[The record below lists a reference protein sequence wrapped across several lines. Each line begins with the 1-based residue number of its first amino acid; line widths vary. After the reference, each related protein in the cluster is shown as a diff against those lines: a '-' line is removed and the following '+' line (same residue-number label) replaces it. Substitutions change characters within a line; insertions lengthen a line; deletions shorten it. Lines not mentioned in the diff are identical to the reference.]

1 MKNCSLCNDEQKQ
14 ATVSDSRGRSVAID
28 GSSLVFVENYR
39 EYAGGMMQTQQSSLP
54 ISFCP
59 MCGRALKQE
68 EE

>member
-14 ATVSDSRGRSVAID
+14 ATVYDSRGRSVAID
-28 GSSLVFVENYR
+28 GSSLIFVENYR
-39 EYAGGMMQTQQSSLP
+39 EYAGGMLHTQQSSLA

-59 MCGRALKQE
+59 MCGRALEQE